1 MDVDDIK
8 YIQVMSKDYHEENNA
23 TEHNG
28 AISISL
34 PKQHKHHQPS
44 NANDTLLMFWKSLLA
59 RGEGCGYI
67 EYMSRFS
74 TSQVSE

>member
-8 YIQVMSKDYHEENNA
+8 YIQVMSEDYHGENNA
-23 TEHNG
+23 IEHNG

-34 PKQHKHHQPS
+34 PKEHKHHQPS
-44 NANDTLLMFWKSLLA
+44 SANDTLLMLWKSLLA
-59 RGEGCGYI
+59 CGEECGFS
-67 EYMSRFS
+67 EHMSRFS